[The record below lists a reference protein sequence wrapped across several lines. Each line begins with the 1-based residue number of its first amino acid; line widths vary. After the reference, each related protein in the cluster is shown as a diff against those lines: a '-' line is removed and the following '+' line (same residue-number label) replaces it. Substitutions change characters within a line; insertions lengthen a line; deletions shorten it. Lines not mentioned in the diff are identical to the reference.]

1 MPLIPVLTDM
11 ELAGVQLDQAA
22 LAEFLREVQAELA
35 RLTRAVHEAAGDDL
49 RDLGAFN
56 IRSSQ
61 QLAVLL
67 FDRLHLPRAG
77 KTRGGRARTD
87 QEVLEKLQGRHPII
101 DALLDY
107 RKLEKMRSTYLEPLP
122 RLADADGRIRTTFN
136 QTSTATG
143 RLSSSNP
150 NLQNIPIRGALG
162 RRMRACFTAAPG
174 FCLISADY
182 SQIELR
188 VLAHLSQEP
197 ALLAAFHEGADIHTR
212 TAGLLF
218 NKAEASITPDERR
231 DAKTINFGL
240 IYGMGPQSL
249 AKSLGIGLSEARD
262 FIARYFSR
270 LSRLKDFYDSVEQSA
285 RAQGF
290 VTTLAG
296 RRRLLPD
303 MHSDNSQIRSQ
314 ARRQAIN
321 TLVQGSAAD
330 IIKLAMLAVHGDPL
344 LRSLQARLI
353 LQVHDE
359 LLIEAPEG
367 EARKAAERVADLM
380 AAVRPGGV
388 TLDVALLAEAGIG
401 HNWGA
406 AH

>member
-1 MPLIPVLTDM
+1 
-11 ELAGVQLDQAA
+11 
-22 LAEFLREVQAELA
+22 
-35 RLTRAVHEAAGDDL
+35 VHDAAGDAL
-49 RDLGAFN
+49 RDFGAFN

-67 FDRLHLPRAG
+67 FDRLKLPRAG
-77 KTRGGRARTD
+77 KTRGGQARTD
-87 QEVLEKLQGRHPII
+87 QEALERLQGKHPII

-122 RLADADGRIRTTFN
+122 RLMGADGRIRTTFN
-136 QTSTATG
+136 QTATATG

-150 NLQNIPIRGALG
+150 NLQNSPIRGALG

-174 FCLISADY
+174 MSLISADY

-197 ALLAAFHEGADIHTR
+197 ALLAAFREGADIHAR

-218 NKAEASITPDERR
+218 NKAGSEVTPDERR
-231 DAKTINFGL
+231 GAKTINFGL

-249 AKSLGIGLSEARD
+249 SKSLRIGLNEARD

-270 LSRLKDFYDSVEQSA
+270 LSRLKEFYDGVEQAA
-285 RAQGF
+285 RARGF
-290 VTTLAG
+290 VATLAG
-296 RRRLLPD
+296 RRRPLPD
-303 MHSDNSQIRSQ
+303 MHSDNSQMRGQ

-330 IIKLAMLAVHGDPL
+330 IIKLAMLAVYGDPL
-344 LRSLQARLI
+344 LRSLGARLL

-359 LLIEAPEG
+359 LLLEAPEA
-367 EARKAAERVADLM
+367 EAEAAATRVADLM

-388 TLDVALLAEAGIG
+388 TLDVPLPADAGVG
-401 HNWGA
+401 SNWGE